1 MYEWI
6 NSSGEKVR
14 MTVKELA
21 EITGMSESN
30 ARRLACGAVGKSK
43 GFASTH
49 RRVARLRKRF
59 STALQHMSTGQT
71 AIVGQSVAAFCR
83 AHGLSTKNLHRVLL
97 GKRLAYKG
105 WTLAKSLELAGGAS
119 VQEPASSK

>member
-1 MYEWI
+1 
-6 NSSGEKVR
+6 

-21 EITGMSESN
+21 AITGMSESN
-30 ARRLACGAVGKSK
+30 ARRLACGAVAKSK

-49 RRVARLRKRF
+49 RRAARLRKRF
-59 STALQHMSTGQT
+59 STKLQNLFSGDT

-83 AHGLSTKNLHRVLL
+83 LHGLSAKNLHRVLL

-119 VQEPASSK
+119 VQKPASVY